1 MAGSPTAETSA
12 TVIAPDRHT
21 AISAAAYARSM
32 RSRYGNAT
40 YLGAPGGRSGNSI
53 VFFGPCACNTETPAA
68 ARSLAAAETALLR
81 ETAPC
86 EPPNTNSTRA
96 SSSNP

>member
-1 MAGSPTAETSA
+1 M
-12 TVIAPDRHT
+12 
-21 AISAAAYARSM
+21 
-32 RSRYGNAT
+32 
-40 YLGAPGGRSGNSI
+40 
-53 VFFGPCACNTETPAA
+53 FFGPCACNTETPAA